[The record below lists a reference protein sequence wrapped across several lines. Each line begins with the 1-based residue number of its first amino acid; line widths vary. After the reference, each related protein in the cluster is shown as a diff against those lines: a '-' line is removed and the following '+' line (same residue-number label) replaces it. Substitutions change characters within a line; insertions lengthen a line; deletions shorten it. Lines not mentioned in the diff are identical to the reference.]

1 MGFDRSGRLPQNK
14 IAMRVED
21 FYAARCI
28 DALGAGSRPRN
39 GVIRVSLV
47 HYNSLE
53 DANRLTENLDET
65 LSHWI
70 QGAGVPKITTF
81 DESNVIIGTSGLGI
95 IR

>member
-1 MGFDRSGRLPQNK
+1 MAFDHPDRLLQNK
-14 IAMRVED
+14 IAIRVED
-21 FYAARCI
+21 FYATRCI

-65 LSHWI
+65 LSH
-70 QGAGVPKITTF
+70 
-81 DESNVIIGTSGLGI
+81 
-95 IR
+95 